1 MDTLSGTR
9 RRGGNKQEQSA
20 LYAGRHAY
28 KGADGSLA
36 IQGQTKTLL
45 KRPDP
50 TLVDPHRVDLA
61 EERLR
66 KAILNVSNE
75 HVESAAALRLFFED
89 FDADG
94 SGQLSVSEVKHSLTK
109 LGVRCTR
116 KEVEELVEGLDIG
129 GDGGIN
135 YDEFVRIAFPRD
147 TTGFS
152 RRRSKGKRSLLPDEG
167 EDDSP
172 LTDVLEGKLKEMIKE
187 EGYSEQSL
195 RKLFRKF
202 DKSNTGKISR
212 VEFRRA
218 FSELGLSAKEKS
230 NSL

>member
-1 MDTLSGTR
+1 M
-9 RRGGNKQEQSA
+9 
-20 LYAGRHAY
+20 
-28 KGADGSLA
+28 
-36 IQGQTKTLL
+36 
-45 KRPDP
+45 
-50 TLVDPHRVDLA
+50 
-61 EERLR
+61 
-66 KAILNVSNE
+66 
-75 HVESAAALRLFFED
+75 
-89 FDADG
+89 
-94 SGQLSVSEVKHSLTK
+94 
-109 LGVRCTR
+109 
-116 KEVEELVEGLDIG
+116 DIG

-218 FSELGLSAKEKS
+218 FSNWG
-230 NSL
+230 